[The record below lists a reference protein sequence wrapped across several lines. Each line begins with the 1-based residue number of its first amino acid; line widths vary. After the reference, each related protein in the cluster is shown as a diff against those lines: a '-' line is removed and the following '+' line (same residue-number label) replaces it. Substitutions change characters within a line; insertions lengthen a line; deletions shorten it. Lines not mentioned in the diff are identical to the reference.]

1 MPPRKRKASSTSSTP
16 AKKVRIVGTSDI
28 PDQAA
33 ASPAGR
39 PKRTSVS
46 EPKYNFTRRRSS
58 GAQNAVSAGAKSE
71 PVMKKRGRPLKAA
84 AAAAAAAATA
94 STATK
99 HAVKQKMAKLTPKK
113 STTSTSSKPVTS
125 SAQKARAATRK
136 SSTNAPTT
144 TTAGRR
150 GRKPKV
156 QSETSDA
163 SSEPDSESEDGANP
177 DGNAPAAI
185 NGDGT
190 KSAEMAALDHDI
202 QYWLMKAEPE
212 SRMEK
217 GHDVKFSIDDLAAKT
232 EPEGWDGVRNAVARN
247 NMRAMRKGD
256 LAFFYHSN
264 CAIPGIAGVMRIVGE
279 HTVDESAFD
288 PSHPYFD
295 PKSDRA
301 KPKWELVQVEF
312 VKKFAS
318 LITLKELKSFS
329 KPGGV
334 LENMQTLKQSR
345 LSVSAVSPE
354 EWRFILD
361 LAGEPVFLGHG
372 DIMGGYESEVDGE
385 GEETAGASDGDGL
398 NGVSDGVVEGGPGL
412 GMTDAVEIEESVQ
425 NHSQNSAESDDAHG
439 AGEL

>member
-16 AKKVRIVGTSDI
+16 AKKVRIVGTSDT

-33 ASPAGR
+33 VSPAGR

-58 GAQNAVSAGAKSE
+58 GAQNAVSAGANSD
-71 PVMKKRGRPLKAA
+71 PVMKKRGRPPK
-84 AAAAAAAATA
+84 AAAAATA
-94 STATK
+94 STATN
-99 HAVKQKMAKLTPKK
+99 HAVKQKMAKLIPKRA
-113 STTSTSSKPVTS
+113 STSSKPVTS
-125 SAQKARAATRK
+125 SAQKERAATRK
-136 SSTNAPTT
+136 SNTKSPAK

-150 GRKPKV
+150 GKKPKV
-156 QSETSDA
+156 QSETSKA
-163 SSEPDSESEDGANP
+163 SSEPKSESEDGATS
-177 DGNAPAAI
+177 DGNAPTAI
-185 NGDGT
+185 NGDRT
-190 KSAEMAALDHDI
+190 KSAEMAAVDHDI

-312 VKKFAS
+312 VKKFAN
-318 LITLKELKSFS
+318 LITLRELKSFS
-329 KPGGV
+329 KPGGA

-361 LAGEPVFLGHG
+361 LAGEPIFLGHG

-398 NGVSDGVVEGGPGL
+398 NASSDRVVEGAPGL
-412 GMTDAVEIEESVQ
+412 GITDAVEVGKSVQ
-425 NHSQNSAESDDAHG
+425 NHS
-439 AGEL
+439 